1 MTIGRDQKR
10 PRRMNMQQV
19 TVKMDKLKET
29 KGTVV
34 YAGQSA
40 KDNANVRQL
49 YIQNEVFDGQQPPAS
64 IEVIIKGI

>member
-1 MTIGRDQKR
+1 
-10 PRRMNMQQV
+10 MQQV

-34 YAGQSA
+34 YAGQSS

-49 YIQNEVFDGQQPPAS
+49 YIQNEVFDGQQPPTS
-64 IEVIIKGI
+64 IEVTIKGL